1 MHHLRWMKK
10 GIYSLKMWMFRS
22 QFKLTAT
29 QQRAHRKLCIFVS
42 CVYVESWA
50 VANIA
55 VIAPS
60 WDINLLKRLES
71 YQIINQKIS
80 TAALQKMAS
89 QLWFLSKELVG
100 STLFND
106 ELDNGTKDKMILA
119 MKEKERGD
127 PLTRVAIDLEIIH
140 QTA

>member
-1 MHHLRWMKK
+1 MHHLTWMKK

-29 QQRAHRKLCIFVS
+29 QQRGLRELCIFIS

-55 VIAPS
+55 AIAPS

-71 YQIINQKIS
+71 YQIIN
-80 TAALQKMAS
+80 
-89 QLWFLSKELVG
+89 
-100 STLFND
+100 
-106 ELDNGTKDKMILA
+106 
-119 MKEKERGD
+119 
-127 PLTRVAIDLEIIH
+127 
-140 QTA
+140 